1 MKVLLLY
8 LFTSF
13 SVYGQIQKVKIE
25 TSDIS
30 SDTLINGKKIIKMRS
45 VQKNAINDFTII
57 NSVFDTDKR
66 HLEVRDGKEWIMSV
80 MLPCQPGE
88 IAGSENDCGIGGGSG
103 FTPPVLS
110 ANIN

>member
-1 MKVLLLY
+1 
-8 LFTSF
+8 
-13 SVYGQIQKVKIE
+13 
-25 TSDIS
+25 
-30 SDTLINGKKIIKMRS
+30 
-45 VQKNAINDFTII
+45 
-57 NSVFDTDKR
+57 
-66 HLEVRDGKEWIMSV
+66 MSV